1 MKKSTKVY
9 TAFLNFMGHT
19 FSKENIEV
27 RVKLL
32 GSNVLNCYL
41 KITTANLRKIGLKM
55 NQVSKNSVP
64 PRAGPCPSLH
74 YPPSLHQESAPL
86 GHSFTLPAMNHPL
99 HAELKFREN
108 TAY

>member
-9 TAFLNFMGHT
+9 TAFLNFTGHT
-19 FSKENIEV
+19 FSKENIED

-32 GSNVLNCYL
+32 GSNILNCYL
-41 KITTANLRKIGLKM
+41 KITTANLSKIGLKM
-55 NQVSKNSVP
+55 NQVSKNLAR

-86 GHSFTLPAMNHPL
+86 GHSFTLPAMNSPIY
-99 HAELKFREN
+99 AELKFREN
-108 TAY
+108 SAY